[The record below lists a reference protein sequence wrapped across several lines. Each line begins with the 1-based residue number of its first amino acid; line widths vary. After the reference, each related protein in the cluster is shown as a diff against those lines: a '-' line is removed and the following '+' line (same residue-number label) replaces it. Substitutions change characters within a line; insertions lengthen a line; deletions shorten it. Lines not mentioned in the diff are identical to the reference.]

1 MKISK
6 IRLKQIIKEEFSRVN
21 EEELSSQSLEEAIE
35 TILSSLP
42 SEQQAIIRQY
52 LSLLQGDS

>member
-6 IRLKQIIKEEFSRVN
+6 VRLKQIIKEELSRVN
-21 EEELSSQSLEEAIE
+21 EEELNSQSLEDDVE

-52 LSLLQGDS
+52 MALIQGDK